1 MIHDE
6 DCPRKGKW
14 FINPE
19 CRAFST
25 DGTALGADIAHTFGT
40 TDEEAIKAEV
50 DNDELNAQKQ
60 VLTGMEEEQADW
72 ESDGTDDWLWDRPV
86 TME

>member
-40 TDEEAIKAEV
+40 TDEEAIRA
-50 DNDELNAQKQ
+50 DELNARKQ
-60 VLTGMEEEQADW
+60 ALTGMKEEQADW
-72 ESDGTDDWLWDRPV
+72 ESDGADDWIWDRPV